1 MSCRFLKPFI
11 YIICLNSYNPGK
23 SLEEML
29 IIPGLQL
36 RILRHVFPTQSY
48 VGKAATSAGNLL
60 EM

>member
-1 MSCRFLKPFI
+1 
-11 YIICLNSYNPGK
+11 
-23 SLEEML
+23 ML